1 MSREHTPF
9 ARNRRAVFAETLGQ
23 VRNTLSFMA
32 DLGYR
37 GFDVSEETLDIL
49 KTLGKPEKPEVPKK
63 PEPQERQTGK
73 KTPETGSD
81 PASKETPDISKKNS
95 RGRETL
101 EDIRAEIGDCRRCK
115 LCERRTHIVFGTG
128 NPRARLMFAGE
139 GPGRDED
146 LQGEPF
152 VGAAGRLLTK
162 IIQAIQLTREEVYIA
177 NIIKCRP
184 PGNRNPEPEEIRT
197 CYPFLERQIQAVQ
210 PEFICALGS
219 FAARTLLSTSES
231 ISRLRGRFHNYKG
244 IKVVPTFHPAFL
256 LRYPERKRDVWED
269 MKMLMRE
276 MGHEI

>member
-1 MSREHTPF
+1 MSREHAPL
-9 ARNRRAVFAETLGQ
+9 ARERRAAFAETLSQ

-32 DLGYR
+32 DLGCR
-37 GFDVSEETLDIL
+37 GFDLSGEALDIL
-49 KTLGKPEKPEVPKK
+49 DRLGKIDRPQTPKRQEQPAAAKRKDPPAESKPWKK
-63 PEPQERQTGK
+63 PE
-73 KTPETGSD
+73 TPAESIR
-81 PASKETPDISKKNS
+81 PESLK
-95 RGRETL
+95 
-101 EDIRAEIGDCRRCK
+101 DIREDLGECRRCK
-115 LCERRTHIVFGTG
+115 LCERRTHIVFGAG
-128 NPRARLMFAGE
+128 NAGARLMFVGE

-162 IIQAIQLTREEVYIA
+162 IIQAIQLTRKEVYIA

-197 CYPFLERQIQAVQ
+197 CYPFLERQIQAIR

-219 FAARTLLSTSES
+219 FAARTLLSTTQP

-244 IKVVPTFHPAFL
+244 IRVVPTFHPAFL
-256 LRYPERKRDVWED
+256 LRNPERKRDVWED

>member
-1 MSREHTPF
+1 MSREQAPF
-9 ARNRRAVFAETLGQ
+9 SRDSRAVFAETLVQ

-32 DLGYR
+32 DLGCR
-37 GFDVSEETLDIL
+37 GFDLSEEALDIL
-49 KTLGKPEKPEVPKK
+49 DRLGTIDRPQTPKQPERQDRPAAAKRKDSPAESNSREKPKTRSESIR
-63 PEPQERQTGK
+63 PEFLK
-73 KTPETGSD
+73 
-81 PASKETPDISKKNS
+81 DIQ
-95 RGRETL
+95 GDL
-101 EDIRAEIGDCRRCK
+101 GDCRRCK

-128 NPRARLMFAGE
+128 NAEARLMFVGE

-197 CYPFLERQIQAVQ
+197 CYPFLERQIQAIR

-219 FAARTLLSTSES
+219 FAARTLLSTTQP
-231 ISRLRGRFHNYKG
+231 ISRLRGRFHDYKG

-256 LRYPERKRDVWED
+256 LRNPERKRDVWED